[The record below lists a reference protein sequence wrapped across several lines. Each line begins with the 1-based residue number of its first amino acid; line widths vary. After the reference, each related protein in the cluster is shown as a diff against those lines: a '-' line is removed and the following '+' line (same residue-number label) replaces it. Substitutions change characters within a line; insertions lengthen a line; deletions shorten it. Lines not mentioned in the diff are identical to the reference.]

1 MTPADQYRHLAA
13 ELHTR
18 ASNEPRA
25 DLKAEWNYL
34 AHCYQV
40 LAQHADKNGR
50 TDVGQEPIL
59 NG

>member
-25 DLKAEWNYL
+25 DFKAEWNYL
-34 AHCYQV
+34 AYCYEV

>member
-25 DLKAEWNYL
+25 DFKAEWNYL
-34 AHCYQV
+34 AHCYEA
-40 LAQHADKNGR
+40 LARQADKNGR
-50 TDVGQEPIL
+50 IDVDQEPIL
-59 NG
+59 SG

>member
-34 AHCYQV
+34 ARCYQV